1 MEEMEEIKR
10 RRRSSVV
17 LIALL
22 GLTLLWGCEEYFMSS
37 VPEGKLEITFLNL
50 NKELLL
56 GGETHAEK
64 EIGPEGG
71 SVVLRGHWIE
81 VPVNALPNTT
91 RITIDLLV
99 PELLIIDLGPDR
111 IQFRDSV
118 WVGISY
124 KDYELGGI
132 KPSNL
137 TLYWWSPGD
146 SRWVPIPSK
155 VYTEEKVVKARLKHF
170 SRYALADE

>member
-1 MEEMEEIKR
+1 MEEIKSR
-10 RRRSSVV
+10 RLSSVA

-22 GLTLLWGCEEYFMSS
+22 GMTLLWGCKEYFTSV
-37 VPEGKLEITFLNL
+37 VPEGKLEITFLKL

-81 VPVNALPNTT
+81 VPRNALLNPT

-99 PELLIIDLGPDR
+99 PELLIIDLGPDG

-132 KPSNL
+132 EPSNL
-137 TLYWWSPGD
+137 TLYWLDPGD
-146 SRWVPIPSK
+146 SRWVPIPSR
-155 VYTEEKVVKARLKHF
+155 VYTEEQVVKARLKHF